1 MLKIEKTDDSSD
13 TIFSHAVGETYHSTK
28 GAIAEAE
35 YIFVEMGLRECQ
47 KSELRL
53 LEVGFGSGL
62 NALCTLSWAAKLGKV
77 VDYTTLELYPLGRDI
92 YSRLNFC
99 QFFGLKDEFMAM
111 HEAGFDKKIQIAD
124 NLTFRKLKIDFSCT
138 TELPAFDVC
147 YFDAFSPEKQ
157 PEMWQEDRFRL
168 LYQSANEGAILTTYC
183 AKGEVRRRLQRAGF
197 STERLQGPKD
207 GKREILRAKK
217 GTNL

>member
-1 MLKIEKTDDSSD
+1 MLKIEKTDDGSD
-13 TIFSHAVGETYHSTK
+13 TIFSHTVGETYHSTK

-47 KSELRL
+47 KAEVRL

-62 NALCTLSWAAKLGKV
+62 NAICTLSWAAKLGKA
-77 VDYTTLELYPLGRDI
+77 VDYTTLELYPLDRDI
-92 YSRLNFC
+92 YERLNFC
-99 QFFGLKDEFMAM
+99 QLLGLKDEFADM
-111 HEAGFDKKIQIAD
+111 HEAGFDRKVQISD
-124 NLTFRKLKIDFSCT
+124 YFRFRKLKIDFAQA
-138 TELPAFDVC
+138 TELPPFDVC

-168 LYQSANEGAILTTYC
+168 LYRSGNEGAILTTYC

-207 GKREILRAKK
+207 GKREIIRARKV
-217 GTNL
+217 